1 MTSPDQAQKN
11 VEVLQ
16 QSMTYLAEQKLE
28 GKLTDSQ
35 YKSAITALASQIE
48 KNQKLVGEDTQ
59 RFEARQDTRA
69 AKLAIENYHPEWKA
83 RMIEENGEERY
94 DSVVARID
102 KMEVERREIDP
113 SFFYDAENRMSITE
127 KMLEQKGAEEQ
138 KTKGAA
144 TFKKKKE
151 QAEKGID
158 QQSDQNFL
166 LQNLN
171 NEFLNNAPAV
181 YQMPRLCITQTE
193 ENLVNKLTTKKDM
206 LTLMGASSADISSLV
221 PYIRF
226 FKSDKV
232 DGKPRVREFKFAK
245 SSENLEDYLRNGAT
259 GHSEIGL
266 KSFDIKMTGTNSF
279 TATRNFEGNLVLFF
293 KSVADMDDS
302 KGEEGEL
309 KWTDMLFNHMFQKG
323 DAEQLAGI
331 AASTAAIEAS
341 TPDTDYNIERR
352 EENLEGLAKE
362 RLDILKKRK
371 AEIYVEYGYEFSEN
385 VLDDTKAALKS
396 AIKNTRMVL
405 ALYPITTNFTFGKD
419 GSAELS
425 VGFTAASEQLADD
438 ADANILTLGQTD
450 DERNKLDKLR
460 AGLKGFERARTEL
473 EQKKKDTETIQKSI
487 DDQLLRIEKAVKNNR
502 ISNYGRFMEYLY
514 RNKRLFSVTVTKDDY
529 KEGIWKPIG
538 SKKAPDQVI
547 SAAMAKE
554 ALSRSQAAMAQED
567 SDEGYLDTT
576 KDKWDHHTVG
586 YFFLGDLLN
595 YAAYALVPLENRPNM
610 NKLRIEKPATAFSE
624 DPEKHSNLP
633 QLAEVVLGNFT
644 YMKYPPEKEY
654 EADRADWIENT
665 QPININLT
673 QLPVS
678 YSLYHSFMRD
688 VVIKHSGTV
697 LTFDQFLKKAVEKLI
712 VAAMDSFVD
721 GRKSSEA
728 KQQLERKGGM
738 IITRIDGEGYK
749 LWENRTNGLI
759 TDLDD
764 TQTWGEA
771 IEKVNLG
778 GLAAK
783 ENIEDRELPVKHIIV
798 HGSRIPIVGNV
809 GDDEPEDAKRGI
821 YHLSVG
827 SRTGIV
833 KDINFKQTSSRMK
846 EINLQKQLKSGHL
859 DALDIL
865 SMPYDADVTIYGN
878 PGFYPGQ
885 YLYLRPSYV
894 GLGAAQSAKSIT
906 KRLGLGGLYNLI
918 GVSTRITPGTLSS
931 ELTCIQNNSALS
943 AAQANKLQTQKV
955 KAKEV
960 NGEPPLEKEVKP

>member
-1 MTSPDQAQKN
+1 MSEEESKGKPATAPLKINVGEELKQKEIEELPTFREHWEKTQEDKVVYEGTD
-11 VEVLQ
+11 VEV
-16 QSMTYLAEQKLE
+16 AKDPRIQKF
-28 GKLTDSQ
+28 
-35 YKSAITALASQIE
+35 QIATL
-48 KNQKLVGEDTQ
+48 KK
-59 RFEARQDTRA
+59 
-69 AKLAIENYHPEWKA
+69 KK
-83 RMIEENGEERY
+83 
-94 DSVVARID
+94 
-102 KMEVERREIDP
+102 K
-113 SFFYDAENRMSITE
+113 
-127 KMLEQKGAEEQ
+127 KKKGRLR
-138 KTKGAA
+138 
-144 TFKKKKE
+144 KKKE
-151 QAEKGID
+151 QAKKGID

-166 LQNLN
+166 LQNLSN
-171 NEFLNNAPAV
+171 DILKNAPAA
-181 YQMPRLCITQTE
+181 YQMPRLCIAHTE

-206 LTLMGASSADISSLV
+206 LSLMGASSADISSLV

-226 FKSDKV
+226 FKSDKK
-232 DGKPRVREFKFAK
+232 DGKPRIREFKFAK
-245 SSENLEDYLRNGAT
+245 SSVDLEGYLYNGAT

-293 KSVADMDDS
+293 RSVADMDDS
-302 KGEEGEL
+302 KVPEGEL
-309 KWTDMLFNHMFQKG
+309 RWSDLLFNHDFKSDKSDKLVDDAPFI
-323 DAEQLAGI
+323 DAESDPI
-331 AASTAAIEAS
+331 S
-341 TPDTDYNIERR
+341 
-352 EENLEGLAKE
+352 
-362 RLDILKKRK
+362 DILDELEAQVVSDGIRLKQIKERK
-371 AEIYVEYGYEFSEN
+371 AEIYVEYGYDFSEN
-385 VLDDTKAALKS
+385 VLDDTKQKLKN

-405 ALYPITTNFTFGKD
+405 ALYPITTNFTFGND

-438 ADANILTLGQTD
+438 IDANILTLGQTEK
-450 DERNKLDKLR
+450 EREEIDGLREKLGKYEKWEKNSKDKKSK
-460 AGLKGFERARTEL
+460 AKKAIQTKIGEL
-473 EQKKKDTETIQKSI
+473 ELS
-487 DDQLLRIEKAVKNNR
+487 IEKAVKNNR

-514 RNKRLFSVTVTKDDY
+514 RNKRLFSVTVDEDDY
-529 KEGIWKPIG
+529 RKGIWKPIS

-554 ALSRSQAAMAQED
+554 ALSKSQAAMAQED

-576 KDKWDHHTVG
+576 KDKWGYHTVG

-610 NKLRIEKPATAFSE
+610 NKLRIQKPATALWTVAG
-624 DPEKHSNLP
+624 KHSNLP

-654 EADRADWIENT
+654 EVDRAKWISET

-712 VAAMDSFVD
+712 VAAMDSFVA
-721 GRKSSEA
+721 GRKSSEV

-764 TQTWGEA
+764 TKTWSET

-778 GLAAK
+778 GLAGK

-809 GDDEPEDAKRGI
+809 GENEEEDANRGI

-833 KDINFKQTSSRMK
+833 KDINFRQTSSRRK
-846 EINLQKQLKSGHL
+846 EINLQEQLKSGYL
-859 DALDIL
+859 DAVNIL

-918 GVSTRITPGTLSS
+918 SVSTRITPGTLSS
-931 ELTCIQNNSALS
+931 ELTCIQNNSALA

-955 KAKEV
+955 EAKEV
-960 NGEPPLEKEVKP
+960 NGEPPLEKEDKS